1 MASKEVIVDSGLC
14 TYDIKDREGRMFGQF
29 TFNPS
34 DTGIIKR
41 HEEVIK
47 NLEKLEVPT
56 GSGEEFSEKLKNLDS
71 FISEQ
76 INYLLGTNGVSETFF
91 SIMGPFSPLS
101 SGQFFVESVIDAI
114 GQAIHAETGER
125 VNKITGKIKKHT
137 AKYHA

>member
-1 MASKEVIVDSGLC
+1 MSREILIDSGLC
-14 TYDIKDREGRMFGQF
+14 TYDIKDRDGRMFGQF

-56 GSGEEFSEKLKNLDS
+56 GNAENFGEKLKELDL

-76 INYLLGTNGVSETFF
+76 INYLLGTSGVSETFF

-114 GQAIHAETGER
+114 GQAIHTETGER
-125 VNKITGKIKKHT
+125 VNKISGKIKKHT